1 MTCVDIVVP
10 CNNHADYLPGCIAS
24 LVSQQGVEVRVLII
38 DDASDDDTPGVAS
51 QLVSKYGNLEY
62 RRHQSHAGRIA
73 TGNEGLLEWVS
84 APYSLLFSADDLL
97 APGALARAVALMDTD
112 EQIAMVCGFAVL
124 FESESDIASAP
135 RAGASPEAPDAR
147 ILPTAELLLR
157 CTRGNPISTPTAVVR
172 TRLQRLV
179 GGYAPELPESGD
191 LEMWM
196 RVALRGKLAM
206 SRFVQAYK
214 RLHPRDISEDSHVL
228 GEMRERLRAI
238 EHACDRDTDGLA
250 CYGLTKEYARR
261 SIAEEA
267 VWTAQTLIDSHA
279 RPLARACLQLAL
291 ELWPQICEKQAW
303 RRVRLNLRLGPVAWR
318 TAKSRVWRFRPGS
331 APNRGD
337 ADPRAGPRPGA
348 LQGWWPSAVPAAGRH
363 GLSPTTIPQG
373 WIMEGH
379 PIARE
384 RLLAD
389 STDGLASAYLWD
401 CTAGRFDWYYRTDE
415 MIYVLEGSV
424 VLEDAAGERWSL
436 GAGDSFLFPAGSHF
450 CWSVPDYVRKIAF
463 LHPPLS
469 RDVRFLKR
477 VHDAL
482 AASLRS

>member
-1 MTCVDIVVP
+1 MTCVDIVVR
-10 CNNHADYLPGCIAS
+10 CDNHADHLPGCIAS

-38 DDASDDDTPGVAS
+38 DDASTDDTHGVAS
-51 QLVSKYGNLEY
+51 QLLSKYGNLEY
-62 RRHQSHAGRIA
+62 RRHQSHAGRVA
-73 TGNEGLLEWVS
+73 TGNEGLLEWAS

-97 APGALARAVALMDTD
+97 APGALARAAALMDTD
-112 EQIAMVCGFAVL
+112 QEIAVACGFAVL
-124 FESESDIASAP
+124 FESEPDIASAP

-157 CTRGNPISTPTAVVR
+157 CVRGNPISTPTAVVR
-172 TRLQRLV
+172 TRLQHLV
-179 GGYAPELPESGD
+179 GGYAPELPDSGD
-191 LEMWM
+191 MEMWM
-196 RVALRGKLAM
+196 RFALRGKLAM

-214 RLHPRDISEDSHVL
+214 RLHPRGMSEDSQVL

-238 EHACDRDTDGLA
+238 EYACDRDIDGLA
-250 CYGLTKEYARR
+250 RHGLTKEYARR

-267 VWTAQTLIDSHA
+267 VWTAHTLIDSHA
-279 RPLARACLQLAL
+279 RPLARACLRLAL
-291 ELWPQICEKQAW
+291 EIWPRVAQKPAW
-303 RRVRLNLRLGPVAWR
+303 RRARLNLRLGPAAR
-318 TAKSRVWRFRPGS
+318 RLRLGS
-331 APNRGD
+331 PSNRAS

-348 LQGWWPSAVPAAGRH
+348 LQGWWPSAVPGAGRH
-363 GLSPTTIPQG
+363 ELTPTIIPQG

-384 RLLAD
+384 RHLAG
-389 STDGLASAYLWD
+389 STDGLASAYLWE

-415 MIYVLEGSV
+415 LIYVMEGSV
-424 VLEDAAGERWSL
+424 VLEDAAGERWAL
-436 GAGDSFLFPAGSHF
+436 GAGDSFLFPAGSRF

-469 RDVRFLKR
+469 RDIRLLKR